1 MGRTGLSAWVIVGG
15 LALAVLLSAGGRPLP
30 GPAENTGDTE
40 QQLRG
45 SWLREQTDA
54 GVTSRRIL
62 TLGPQHVFRE
72 QVRVVDAAG
81 GTTEFVHEGH
91 WFYDG
96 TNLKRKYSLFNGQ
109 PPSRLN
115 VPFVT
120 FQIQFESRNEFVG
133 IDHVHRNRVR
143 YRRVQPETQP

>member
-1 MGRTGLSAWVIVGG
+1 MGRTASAHR
-15 LALAVLLSAGGRPLP
+15 LAPALVALGALLAACDDPASDAPGSA
-30 GPAENTGDTE
+30 ADIE
-40 QQLRG
+40 QRLQG
-45 SWLREQTDA
+45 SWLREQADA
-54 GVTSRRIL
+54 GVHSRRIL
-62 TLGPQHVFRE
+62 TLGPEHAFRE
-72 QVRVVDAAG
+72 QGRVVDASGRA
-81 GTTEFVHEGH
+81 TEFVHEGH

-96 TNLKRKYSLFNGQ
+96 SNLKRKYTLLNGQ

-133 IDHVHRNRVR
+133 IDHVHRNRIR